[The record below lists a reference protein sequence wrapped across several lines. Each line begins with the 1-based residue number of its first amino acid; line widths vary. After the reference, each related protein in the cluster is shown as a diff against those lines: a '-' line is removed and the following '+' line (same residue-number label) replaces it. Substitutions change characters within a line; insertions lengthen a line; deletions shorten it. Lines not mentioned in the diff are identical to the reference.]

1 VLFVEKPGGHTMTN
15 IALIGYGKM
24 GQMVRRFAEAKGH
37 TITAVVDP
45 IGGDCERELTA
56 EILSGAEVCIDFT
69 CPQTAVAN
77 IQQMAALG
85 KNMVIG
91 TTGWY
96 NQMDAVKRIVAE
108 HRVGLIWSGNYSIGV
123 NVLFRIVGSAARM
136 LNNFPDYDVLGHE
149 FHHKGKADS
158 PSGTAVLLGKI
169 LIDNLDRKERL
180 VTDKLDRKIEP
191 DEIQFSSTRGG
202 SIPGT
207 HLVMFDSPADTIE
220 IRHTAR
226 GREGFAAGAVMA
238 AEFIHGKKG
247 FYSIDDLM
255 DEVIGPP
262 NASTRA

>member
-1 VLFVEKPGGHTMTN
+1 MTN

-158 PSGTAVLLGKI
+158 PSGTAVMLGKI

>member
-1 VLFVEKPGGHTMTN
+1 MAN

-45 IGGDCERELTA
+45 NVGGDCLAGITA
-56 EILSGAEVCIDFT
+56 EALSGVEVCIDFSQ
-69 CPQTAVAN
+69 PQTAVAN
-77 IQQMAALG
+77 IKQIAALG

-96 NQMDAVKRIVAE
+96 NQMDEVKRIVE
-108 HRVGLIWSGNYSIGV
+108 EKKVGLIWSGNFSIGV
-123 NVLFRIVGSAARM
+123 NALFRIVGSAARIFNH
-136 LNNFPDYDVLGHE
+136 LPDYDVLGHE

-158 PSGTAVLLGKI
+158 PSGTAAMLGKI
-169 LIDNLDRKERL
+169 LLDNLDRKKRL
-180 VTDKLDRKIEP
+180 VTDKLDRRIEP

-202 SIPGT
+202 SVPGT
-207 HLVMFDSPADTIE
+207 HLILFDSPVDTIE
-220 IRHTAR
+220 IKHAAR

-238 AEFIHGKKG
+238 AEFIRGKTG

-255 DEVIGPP
+255 DNVIGRSDPP
-262 NASTRA
+262 ART

>member
-1 VLFVEKPGGHTMTN
+1 MTT

-24 GQMVRRFAEAKGH
+24 GQTVRRFAEAKGH

-45 IGGDCERELTA
+45 IAGGECHKEITA
-56 EILSGAEVCIDFT
+56 EALSGADVCIEFT
-69 CPQTAVAN
+69 TPQTAVAN
-77 IQQMAALG
+77 IRQLAALG

-96 NQMDAVKRIVAE
+96 NQMEEAKRIVRE
-108 HRVGLIWSGNYSIGV
+108 ERVGLIWSGNFSIGV
-123 NVLFRIVGSAARM
+123 NVLFRIADCAARM
-136 LNNFPDYDVLGHE
+136 FNTLPDYDVLAHE

-158 PSGTAVLLGKI
+158 PSGTAVMLGKI
-169 LIDNLDRKERL
+169 LLDNLDRKQRL

-202 SIPGT
+202 SVPGT
-207 HLVMFDSPADTIE
+207 HLLMFDSPADTIE

-226 GREGFAAGAVMA
+226 GREGFAAGAIMA
-238 AEFIHGKKG
+238 AEFIRGKTG

-255 DEVIGPP
+255 DEVIGRP
-262 NASTRA
+262 NPSSRA